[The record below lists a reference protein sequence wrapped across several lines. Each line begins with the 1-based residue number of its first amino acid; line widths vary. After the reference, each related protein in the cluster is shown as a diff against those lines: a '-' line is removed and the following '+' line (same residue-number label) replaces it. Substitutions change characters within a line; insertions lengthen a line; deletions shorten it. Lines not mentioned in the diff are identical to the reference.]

1 MIVRP
6 AETDRPIRIG
16 LVGAGRWGRNI
27 IKTAASLPAVE
38 LAGVASSNP
47 DTRRLVPTGC
57 PVVSDWRELI
67 ERIPVEGVVIATPP
81 ATHFA
86 IAEASISAG
95 LHALIEK
102 PLSLNV
108 EEAERILS
116 LARYHHRVVMTEFTQ
131 LFNPKFRALLASL
144 PMLNGM
150 RSILTRA
157 GNFGPIRTDTP
168 VLWDWGAHELSMLIT
183 LTAAVP
189 LTITA
194 ERIAQGPYGQGDESL
209 WKIACC
215 FHSGIRSET
224 VIGNMMPRCRKVA
237 VFGATGAL
245 LFDDVASTPLSYH
258 AGHQEFVFPEG
269 QGEPIVVG
277 DTISPLARSMA
288 EFAAAIRDDQVSYDS
303 AEIGVAVVQQLS
315 LCARLD

>member
-1 MIVRP
+1 MIIRP
-6 AETDRPIRIG
+6 AHSDRPVRLG
-16 LVGAGRWGRNI
+16 VVGAGRWGRNI
-27 IKTAASLPAVE
+27 IKTVASLPAVE
-38 LAGVASSNP
+38 LAGVVSSNP
-47 DTRRLVPTGC
+47 DTQRLVPTGC

-67 ERIPVEGVVIATPP
+67 DRIPAEGVVIATPP

-86 IAEASISAG
+86 IAEASIRAG

-131 LFNPKFRALLASL
+131 LFNPKFQALLASL
-144 PMLNGM
+144 PILSGI

-183 LTAAVP
+183 LVAGVP

-194 ERIAQGPYGQGDESL
+194 ERIAQGLCGQGEESL
-209 WKIACC
+209 WKVACS

-237 VFGATGAL
+237 VFGASGAL
-245 LFDDVASTPLSYH
+245 LFDDFGDTPLSFH
-258 AGHQEFVFPEG
+258 AGHQQFAFPEG
-269 QGEPIVVG
+269 AGEPIVVG
-277 DTISPLARSMA
+277 DSTPPLTRSIA
-288 EFAAAIRDDQVSYDS
+288 EFSAAIRDDHVSYDS
-303 AEIGVAVVQQLS
+303 ANIGVEVVRQLS
-315 LCARLD
+315 LCARVN